1 MELGRVTKE
10 CGFSDERTAGKKW
23 RLLLSLINVLIE
35 LKATVLFENA
45 LFIIDQL
52 SLDIVTLH
60 GILLGACLNH
70 PPPTSIH
77 SKFLT
82 DDVITGC
89 YNP

>member
-1 MELGRVTKE
+1 MREQQARNGD
-10 CGFSDERTAGKKW
+10 F
-23 RLLLSLINVLIE
+23 LLSPINVLIE

-52 SLDIVTLH
+52 SLDTVTLH
-60 GILLGACLNH
+60 GILLRRSLFEAS
-70 PPPTSIH
+70 PSIH

-82 DDVITGC
+82 YDVITGH